1 MKNLWDPEA
10 ADQLEENTL
19 QLRVY
24 TSRLLGKNSDL
35 VLHGGGNTSVKIQQ
49 TNLFGEAEDILYVKG
64 SGNNLASIDEHG
76 FTPLRLKT
84 LRKLAALENLSD
96 AEMIRQQ
103 QMAMSNPDAPKPS
116 VEALLHAII
125 PFNWIDHTHADAVV
139 TITNT
144 PEGKELIRKIY
155 GERLLLIPYV
165 MPGFKLARKVY
176 ELTKNVDWTQFEGMI
191 LLNHGIFSFGDT
203 ARESY
208 GRMIDLVSLAENYL
222 AKNSTFAIT
231 ASPDSVPRKDENDA
245 QSKTVAPDSVPGKD
259 VLLKLAGIRRKVAE
273 IRGSAMLAQLNFGNE
288 ARTFAK
294 LTNVK
299 EIATRGPITSDHL
312 IRTKPVPVIIDP
324 ENTQQSLDDFASA
337 YEAYFERNTNGEQKC
352 LDSAPRWAVWP
363 GHGTVAFGANLTESG
378 IVSDIAEHTVKAIQL
393 AENLTS
399 EDSSGRW
406 QPVSES
412 HLFEAEYWELQQ
424 AKLKAENVKQGA
436 QKTSPEFQGKIAIVS
451 GAASGIGLAC
461 ARELYAQGAVVVGLD
476 LNPDISSIF
485 CESGMLGLKCDVTDQ
500 KAVIDAVA
508 ETVRQ
513 FGGIDILVLNAGTF
527 PAGQTIEEMD
537 ERTWSRSLEINLTAP
552 QQLLQACVP
561 FLKEGLD
568 PAVVF
573 MASRNVPAPGA
584 GASAY
589 SVPKAGQTQ
598 LARIAALELGKFG
611 IRVNILHPDCVYDT
625 GLWTP
630 EALERSAKRYGLTV
644 EQYKSRNILK
654 IDVKTKEVASMV
666 CAMSGAVFA
675 KTTGAQIPI
684 DGGSERVI

>member
-10 ADQLEENTL
+10 VAQFEENTL

-24 TSRLLGKNSDL
+24 TSRLLGQNSDL

-64 SGNNLASIDEHG
+64 SGCDLATIDEDG
-76 FTPLRLKT
+76 FTPLLLKT
-84 LRKLAALENLSD
+84 LRKLAALENISD
-96 AEMIRQQ
+96 VEMIRQQ
-103 QMAMSNPDAPKPS
+103 QMAKSNPDAPNPS

-125 PFNWIDHTHADAVV
+125 PFDWIDHTHADAVV
-139 TITNT
+139 TLTNT
-144 PEGKELIRKIY
+144 PEGNELIRKIY

-165 MPGFKLARKVY
+165 MPGFKLSRKVF
-176 ELTKNVDWTQFEGMI
+176 EMTKKIDWTQFEGMI

-203 ARESY
+203 ALESY
-208 GRMIDLVSLAENYL
+208 TRMIDLVSLAEDFL
-222 AKNSTFAIT
+222 AKNSTLTNT
-231 ASPDSVPRKDENDA
+231 AATE
-245 QSKTVAPDSVPGKD
+245 SVPGKAE
-259 VLLKLAGIRRKVAE
+259 LLKLACIRRKVSA
-273 IRGSAMLAQLNFGNE
+273 IRGTGSLAQLNFSTE

-312 IRTKPVPVIIDP
+312 IRTKSVPAIIDP
-324 ENTQQSLDDFASA
+324 ENPQRSLDEFSSA
-337 YEAYFERNTNGEQKC
+337 YKAYFERHTNGEQKC

-363 GHGTVAFGANLTESG
+363 GHGTISFGANLTESG

-399 EDSSGRW
+399 EGSSGRW
-406 QPVSES
+406 QPVSEK
-412 HLFEAEYWELQQ
+412 HLFEAEYWVLQQ
-424 AKLKAENVKQGA
+424 AKLKSENVNQGE
-436 QKTSPEFQGKIAIVS
+436 QKTISEFQGKIAIVS

-461 ARELYAQGAVVVGLD
+461 ARELFAQGAVVVGLD
-476 LNPDISSIF
+476 LNPEISKIF
-485 CESGMLGLKCDVTDQ
+485 CEPGMLGLQCDVTDQ
-500 KAVIDAVA
+500 KAVIEAVA

-527 PAGQTIEEMD
+527 PAGQTIEEMG
-537 ERTWSRSLEINLTAP
+537 EQTWSRSLEINLTAP

-630 EALERSAKRYGLTV
+630 DALERSAKRYGLTV

-654 IDVKTKEVASMV
+654 IDVKTKEVARMV

>member
-10 ADQLEENTL
+10 VAQFEENTL

-24 TSRLLGKNSDL
+24 TSRLLGQNSDL

-64 SGNNLASIDEHG
+64 SGCDLATIDEDG
-76 FTPLRLKT
+76 FTPLLLKT
-84 LRKLAALENLSD
+84 LRKLAALENISD
-96 AEMIRQQ
+96 VEMIRQQ
-103 QMAMSNPDAPKPS
+103 QMAKSNPDAPNPS

-139 TITNT
+139 TLTNT
-144 PEGKELIRKIY
+144 PEGNELIRKIY

-165 MPGFKLARKVY
+165 MPGFKLSRKVF
-176 ELTKNVDWTQFEGMI
+176 EMTTKIDWTQFEGMI

-203 ARESY
+203 ALESY
-208 GRMIDLVSLAENYL
+208 TRMIDLVSLAEDFL
-222 AKNSTFAIT
+222 AKNSTLTNT
-231 ASPDSVPRKDENDA
+231 ATTE
-245 QSKTVAPDSVPGKD
+245 SVPGKAE
-259 VLLKLAGIRRKVAE
+259 LLKLACIRRKVSA
-273 IRGSAMLAQLNFGNE
+273 IRGTGSLAQLNFSKE

-312 IRTKPVPVIIDP
+312 IRTKSVPAIIDP
-324 ENTQQSLDDFASA
+324 ENPQRSLDEFSSA
-337 YEAYFERNTNGEQKC
+337 YKAYFERHTNGEQKC

-363 GHGTVAFGANLTESG
+363 GHGTISFGANLTESG

-399 EDSSGRW
+399 EGSSGRW
-406 QPVSES
+406 QPVSEK
-412 HLFEAEYWELQQ
+412 HLFEAEYWVLQQ
-424 AKLKAENVKQGA
+424 AKLKSENVNHGV
-436 QKTSPEFQGKIAIVS
+436 QKTISEFQGKIAIVS

-461 ARELYAQGAVVVGLD
+461 ARELFAQGAVVVGLD
-476 LNPDISSIF
+476 LNPEISKIF
-485 CESGMLGLKCDVTDQ
+485 CEPGMLGLQCDVTDQ
-500 KAVIDAVA
+500 KAVIEAVA

-527 PAGQTIEEMD
+527 PAGQTIEEMG
-537 ERTWSRSLEINLTAP
+537 EQTWSRSLEINLTAP

-630 EALERSAKRYGLTV
+630 DALERSAKRYGLTV

-654 IDVKTKEVASMV
+654 IDVKTKEVARMV

>member
-10 ADQLEENTL
+10 VAQFEENTL

-24 TSRLLGKNSDL
+24 TSRLLGQNSDL
-35 VLHGGGNTSVKIQQ
+35 VLHGGGNTSVKNQQ

-64 SGNNLASIDEHG
+64 SGCDLATIDEDG
-76 FTPLRLKT
+76 FTPLLLKT
-84 LRKLAALENLSD
+84 LRKLAALENISD
-96 AEMIRQQ
+96 VEMIRQQ
-103 QMAMSNPDAPKPS
+103 QMAKSNPDAPNPS

-125 PFNWIDHTHADAVV
+125 PFDWIDHTHADAVV
-139 TITNT
+139 TLTNT
-144 PEGKELIRKIY
+144 PEGNELIRKIY

-165 MPGFKLARKVY
+165 MPGFKLSRKVF
-176 ELTKNVDWTQFEGMI
+176 EMTKKIDWTQFEGMI

-203 ARESY
+203 ALESY
-208 GRMIDLVSLAENYL
+208 TRMIDLVSLAEDFL
-222 AKNSTFAIT
+222 AKNSTLTNT
-231 ASPDSVPRKDENDA
+231 ATTE
-245 QSKTVAPDSVPGKD
+245 SVPGKAE
-259 VLLKLAGIRRKVAE
+259 LLKLACIRRKVSA
-273 IRGSAMLAQLNFGNE
+273 IRGTGSLAQLNFSTE

-312 IRTKPVPVIIDP
+312 IRTKSVPAIIDP
-324 ENTQQSLDDFASA
+324 ENPQRSLDEFSSA
-337 YEAYFERNTNGEQKC
+337 YKAYFERHTNGEQKC

-363 GHGTVAFGANLTESG
+363 GHGTISFGANLTESG

-399 EDSSGRW
+399 EGSSGRW
-406 QPVSES
+406 QPVSEK
-412 HLFEAEYWELQQ
+412 HLFEAEYWVLQQ
-424 AKLKAENVKQGA
+424 AKLKSENVNQGE
-436 QKTSPEFQGKIAIVS
+436 QKTISEFQGKIAIVS

-461 ARELYAQGAVVVGLD
+461 ARELFAQGAVVVGLD
-476 LNPDISSIF
+476 LNPEISKIF
-485 CESGMLGLKCDVTDQ
+485 CEPGMLGLQCDVTDQ
-500 KAVIDAVA
+500 KAVIEAVA

-527 PAGQTIEEMD
+527 PAGQTIEEMG
-537 ERTWSRSLEINLTAP
+537 EQTWSKSLEINLTAP

-630 EALERSAKRYGLTV
+630 DALERSAKRYGLTV

-654 IDVKTKEVASMV
+654 IDVKTKEVARMV

>member
-10 ADQLEENTL
+10 VAQFEENTL

-24 TSRLLGKNSDL
+24 TSRLLGQNSDL

-64 SGNNLASIDEHG
+64 SGCDLATIDEDG
-76 FTPLRLKT
+76 FTPLLLKT
-84 LRKLAALENLSD
+84 LRKLAALENISD
-96 AEMIRQQ
+96 VEMIRQQ
-103 QMAMSNPDAPKPS
+103 QMAKSNPDAPNPS

-125 PFNWIDHTHADAVV
+125 PFDWIDHTHADAVV
-139 TITNT
+139 TLTNT
-144 PEGKELIRKIY
+144 PEGNELIRKIY

-165 MPGFKLARKVY
+165 MPGFKLSRKVF
-176 ELTKNVDWTQFEGMI
+176 EMTTKIDWTQFEGMI

-203 ARESY
+203 ALESY
-208 GRMIDLVSLAENYL
+208 TRMIDLVSLAEDFL
-222 AKNSTFAIT
+222 AKNSTLANT
-231 ASPDSVPRKDENDA
+231 AATE
-245 QSKTVAPDSVPGKD
+245 SVPGKAE
-259 VLLKLAGIRRKVAE
+259 LLKLACIRRKVSA
-273 IRGSAMLAQLNFGNE
+273 IRGTASLAQLNFSTE

-312 IRTKPVPVIIDP
+312 IRTKSVPAIIDP
-324 ENTQQSLDDFASA
+324 ENPQRSLDEFSSA
-337 YEAYFERNTNGEQKC
+337 YKAYFERHTNGEQKC

-363 GHGTVAFGANLTESG
+363 GHGTISFGANLTESG

-393 AENLTS
+393 AENLTA
-399 EDSSGRW
+399 EGFSGGW
-406 QPVSES
+406 QPVSEK
-412 HLFEAEYWELQQ
+412 HLFEAEYWVLQQ
-424 AKLKAENVKQGA
+424 AKLKSENVNQGE
-436 QKTSPEFQGKIAIVS
+436 QKTISEFQGKIAIVS

-461 ARELYAQGAVVVGLD
+461 ARELFAQGAVVVGLD
-476 LNPDISSIF
+476 LNPEISKIF
-485 CESGMLGLKCDVTDQ
+485 CEPGMLGLQCDVTDQ
-500 KAVIDAVA
+500 KAVIEAVA

-527 PAGQTIEEMD
+527 PAGQTIEEMG
-537 ERTWSRSLEINLTAP
+537 EQTWSRSLEINLTAP

-630 EALERSAKRYGLTV
+630 DALERSAKRYGLTV

-654 IDVKTKEVASMV
+654 IDVKTKEVARMV